1 LHAKFKPVDALGHV
15 PSPSPSPDSQDT
27 FILTTSTPFIVGIG
41 GTTRA
46 GSTSELALRATLA
59 HAEGLGART
68 ALLCANEL
76 VMDAYDPMV
85 KTRSDSSLRL
95 VELLREADGIVIASP
110 SYHGSI
116 PGLLKN
122 ALDYTEDMR
131 SDDRPYFDGRAV
143 GCVVC
148 AEGIQA
154 MGTTLFT
161 LRSIVHALRGWPTP
175 YSATINSSTKPF
187 GPDGLLR
194 EEAVSAQLKTVA
206 QQVVQFAHYSLLAK
220 AMPQPTA

>member
-1 LHAKFKPVDALGHV
+1 MQVAQSTH
-15 PSPSPSPDSQDT
+15 PSLDIQDIFTLT
-27 FILTTSTPFIVGIG
+27 FPTPFIVGIG

-59 HAEGLGART
+59 LAEGLGART
-68 ALLCANEL
+68 AVLCATDL
-76 VMDAYDPMV
+76 VMDPYDPMV
-85 KTRSDSSLRL
+85 KTRSDSAQRL
-95 VELLREADGIVIASP
+95 VQLLREADGIVIASP

-131 SDDRPYFDGRAV
+131 NDERAYFDGRAV

-194 EEAVSAQLKTVA
+194 EEVVSAQLKTVA

>member
-1 LHAKFKPVDALGHV
+1 MQSLNPLVRCGLPQA
-15 PSPSPSPDSQDT
+15 PSPSPDPQDI
-27 FILTTSTPFIVGIG
+27 FILTLPKPFIVGIG

-68 ALLCANEL
+68 AVLCATEL

-85 KTRSDSSLRL
+85 TTRSASAQRL
-95 VELLREADGIVIASP
+95 VQLLREADGIVIASP

-131 SDDRPYFDGRAV
+131 SDERPYFDGRAV

-194 EEAVSAQLKTVA
+194 EETVSTQLKTVA
-206 QQVVQFAHYSLLAK
+206 QQVVQFAQYSLLAK

>member
-1 LHAKFKPVDALGHV
+1 MQSLNPVDALGHV

-27 FILTTSTPFIVGIG
+27 FVLTTSTPFIVGIG

-68 ALLCANEL
+68 ALLCATEL

-95 VELLREADGIVIASP
+95 VKLLREADGIVIASP

-131 SDDRPYFDGRAV
+131 SDPRPYFDGRAV

>member
-1 LHAKFKPVDALGHV
+1 MT
-15 PSPSPSPDSQDT
+15 SPSLSPDSQDS
-27 FILTTSTPFIVGIG
+27 FILTISIPFIVGIG
-41 GTTRA
+41 GTTRV
-46 GSTSELALRATLA
+46 GSTSELALRTILA
-59 HAEGLGART
+59 QAEALGART
-68 ALLCANEL
+68 DLLCATEL

-95 VELLREADGIVIASP
+95 VKLLREADGIVIASP

-131 SDDRPYFDGRAV
+131 SDPRPYFDGRAV

-187 GPDGLLR
+187 GPDGQLR
-194 EEAVSAQLKTVA
+194 EEAVSAQLKIVA
-206 QQVVQFAHYSLLAK
+206 QQVVQFAQHSLLAK
-220 AMPQPTA
+220 AMPPTTA

>member
-1 LHAKFKPVDALGHV
+1 M

-46 GSTSELALRATLA
+46 GSTSELALRTILA
-59 HAEGLGART
+59 QAEALGART
-68 ALLCANEL
+68 DLLCATEL
-76 VMDAYDPMV
+76 VMDPYDPMV
-85 KTRSDSSLRL
+85 KTRSENSLRL
-95 VELLREADGIVIASP
+95 VKLLREADGIVIASP

-131 SDDRPYFDGRAV
+131 SDERPYFDGRAV

-206 QQVVQFAHYSLLAK
+206 QQVVQFAQYSLLAK

>member
-1 LHAKFKPVDALGHV
+1 M
-15 PSPSPSPDSQDT
+15 
-27 FILTTSTPFIVGIG
+27 
-41 GTTRA
+41 
-46 GSTSELALRATLA
+46 RATLQM
-59 HAEGLGART
+59 AETLGAKT
-68 ALLCANEL
+68 AALCATDL
-76 VMDAYDPMV
+76 LMDPYDPMV
-85 KTRSDSSLRL
+85 KTRSPNAQRL
-95 VELLREADGIVIASP
+95 VQLLREADGIVIASP

-122 ALDYTEDMR
+122 ALDYTEDLR
-131 SDDRPYFDGRAV
+131 SDERPYFDGRAV

-187 GPDGLLR
+187 EPDGQLR
-194 EEAVSAQLKTVA
+194 EETVVNQLKTVA
-206 QQVVQFAHYSLLAK
+206 QQVVQFAQHNLLAK
-220 AMPQPTA
+220 TMTQPTA

>member
-1 LHAKFKPVDALGHV
+1 LYAKFKPVDALGHV

-68 ALLCANEL
+68 ALLCATEL

>member
-1 LHAKFKPVDALGHV
+1 MRAC
-15 PSPSPSPDSQDT
+15 PSTDPQDT
-27 FILTTSTPFIVGIG
+27 FTLTIPTPFIVGIG

-46 GSTSELALRATLA
+46 GSTSELALRATLTQ
-59 HAEGLGART
+59 AEGLGART
-68 ALLCANEL
+68 ALLCATEL
-76 VMDAYDPMV
+76 MMDAYDPMV
-85 KTRSDSSLRL
+85 KTRSTNAQRL
-95 VELLREADGIVIASP
+95 VQLLRAADGIVIASP

-131 SDDRPYFDGRAV
+131 NDERAYFDGRAV

-175 YSATINSSTKPF
+175 YSATINSSSKPF
-187 GPDGLLR
+187 GTDGQLR
-194 EEAVSAQLKTVA
+194 EEQVGAQLKTVA
-206 QQVVQFAHYSLLAK
+206 QQVVQFAQHSLLAK
-220 AMPQPTA
+220 AMPLQTTQA

>member
-1 LHAKFKPVDALGHV
+1 M
-15 PSPSPSPDSQDT
+15 PSPSLSPDSQDS
-27 FILTTSTPFIVGIG
+27 FILTISTPFIVGIG

-46 GSTSELALRATLA
+46 GSTSELALRAILA
-59 HAEGLGART
+59 QAEALGART
-68 ALLCANEL
+68 DLLCATEL

-85 KTRSDSSLRL
+85 KTRSDSAQRL
-95 VELLREADGIVIASP
+95 VQLLREADGIVIASP

-131 SDDRPYFDGRAV
+131 SDPRPYFDGRAV

-206 QQVVQFAHYSLLAK
+206 QQVVQFAHYNLLAK

>member
-1 LHAKFKPVDALGHV
+1 MLATPK
-15 PSPSPSPDSQDT
+15 
-27 FILTTSTPFIVGIG
+27 PFIVGIG

-46 GSTSELALRATLA
+46 GSTSEMAMRATLQM
-59 HAEGLGART
+59 AETLGAKT
-68 ALLCANEL
+68 AALCATDL
-76 VMDAYDPMV
+76 LMDPYDPMV
-85 KTRSDSSLRL
+85 KTRSPNAQRL
-95 VELLREADGIVIASP
+95 VQLLREADGIVIASP

-122 ALDYTEDMR
+122 ALDYTEDLR
-131 SDDRPYFDGRAV
+131 SDERPYFDGRAV

-187 GPDGLLR
+187 GPDGQLR
-194 EEAVSAQLKTVA
+194 EETVVNQLKTVA
-206 QQVVQFAHYSLLAK
+206 QQVVQFAQHNLLAK
-220 AMPQPTA
+220 TMTQPTA

>member
-15 PSPSPSPDSQDT
+15 TSPSLSPDSQDS
-27 FILTTSTPFIVGIG
+27 FILTISIPFIVGIG
-41 GTTRA
+41 GTTRV
-46 GSTSELALRATLA
+46 GSTSELALRTILA
-59 HAEGLGART
+59 QAEALGART
-68 ALLCANEL
+68 DLLCATEL

-95 VELLREADGIVIASP
+95 VKLLREADGIVIASP

-131 SDDRPYFDGRAV
+131 SDPRPYFDGRAV

-187 GPDGLLR
+187 GPDGQLR
-194 EEAVSAQLKTVA
+194 EEAVSAQLKIVA
-206 QQVVQFAHYSLLAK
+206 QQVVQFAQHSLLAK
-220 AMPQPTA
+220 AMPPTTA

>member
-1 LHAKFKPVDALGHV
+1 
-15 PSPSPSPDSQDT
+15 
-27 FILTTSTPFIVGIG
+27 
-41 GTTRA
+41 
-46 GSTSELALRATLA
+46 
-59 HAEGLGART
+59 
-68 ALLCANEL
+68 
-76 VMDAYDPMV
+76 MDAYDPMV
-85 KTRSDSSLRL
+85 KTRTDSSLRL
-95 VELLREADGIVIASP
+95 VQLLREADGIVIASP

-131 SDDRPYFDGRAV
+131 SDERPYFDGRAV

>member
-1 LHAKFKPVDALGHV
+1 VQVAQSTH
-15 PSPSPSPDSQDT
+15 PSLDFQDIFTLT
-27 FILTTSTPFIVGIG
+27 FPAPFIVGIG

-59 HAEGLGART
+59 LAEGLGART
-68 ALLCANEL
+68 SVLCATDL
-76 VMDAYDPMV
+76 VMDPYDPMF
-85 KTRSDSSLRL
+85 KTRSDSAQRL
-95 VELLREADGIVIASP
+95 VQLLREADGIVIASP

-131 SDDRPYFDGRAV
+131 NDERAYFDGRAV

-206 QQVVQFAHYSLLAK
+206 QQVVQFAQHSLLAK
-220 AMPQPTA
+220 AMQLPTA

>member
-1 LHAKFKPVDALGHV
+1 MQIAK
-15 PSPSPSPDSQDT
+15 STRPSPDFQDKFTLT
-27 FILTTSTPFIVGIG
+27 FPTPFIVGIG

-59 HAEGLGART
+59 HAEALGART
-68 ALLCANEL
+68 ALLCATEL

-85 KTRSDSSLRL
+85 KTRSDSAQRL
-95 VELLREADGIVIASP
+95 VQLLREADGIVIASP

-175 YSATINSSTKPF
+175 YSATINTSTKPF

-194 EEAVSAQLKTVA
+194 EEVVSTQLKTVA
-206 QQVVQFAHYSLLAK
+206 QQVVQFAQYSLLAK

>member
-1 LHAKFKPVDALGHV
+1 MQVAQSTH
-15 PSPSPSPDSQDT
+15 PSLDIQDIFTLT
-27 FILTTSTPFIVGIG
+27 FPTPFIVGIG

-59 HAEGLGART
+59 LAEGLGART
-68 ALLCANEL
+68 AVLCATDL
-76 VMDAYDPMV
+76 VMDPYDPMV
-85 KTRSDSSLRL
+85 KTRSDSAQRL
-95 VELLREADGIVIASP
+95 VQLLREADGIVIASP

-175 YSATINSSTKPF
+175 YSATINTSTKPF

-194 EEAVSAQLKTVA
+194 EEVVSTQLKTVA
-206 QQVVQFAHYSLLAK
+206 QQVVQFAQYSLLAK

>member
-1 LHAKFKPVDALGHV
+1 MYCIETQGLTHRFQNHEKVLDGIHLQVPKGAVYGFLG
-15 PSPSPSPDSQDT
+15 PNGAGK
-27 FILTTSTPFIVGIG
+27 TTT
-41 GTTRA
+41 
-46 GSTSELALRATLA
+46 
-59 HAEGLGART
+59 
-68 ALLCANEL
+68 
-76 VMDAYDPMV
+76 
-85 KTRSDSSLRL
+85 LRL
-95 VELLREADGIVIASP
+95 
-110 SYHGSI
+110 I

-131 SDDRPYFDGRAV
+131 SDPRPYFDGRAV

-161 LRSIVHALRGWPTP
+161 LRSSVHALRGWPTP
-175 YSATINSSTKPF
+175 YSATINASPQPC

-206 QQVVQFAHYSLLAK
+206 QQVVQFAQYSLLAK

>member
-1 LHAKFKPVDALGHV
+1 MQIAK
-15 PSPSPSPDSQDT
+15 STRPSPDFQDKFTLT
-27 FILTTSTPFIVGIG
+27 FPTPFIVGIG

-59 HAEGLGART
+59 LAEGLGART
-68 ALLCANEL
+68 AVLCATDL
-76 VMDAYDPMV
+76 VMDPYDPMV
-85 KTRSDSSLRL
+85 KTRSDSAQRL
-95 VELLREADGIVIASP
+95 VQLLREADGIVIASP

-131 SDDRPYFDGRAV
+131 NDERAYFDGRAV

-175 YSATINSSTKPF
+175 YSATINTSTKPF

-194 EEAVSAQLKTVA
+194 EEVVSTQLKTVA
-206 QQVVQFAHYSLLAK
+206 QQVVQFAQYSLLAK
-220 AMPQPTA
+220 AQPQPAA

>member
-1 LHAKFKPVDALGHV
+1 MQVAQSTH
-15 PSPSPSPDSQDT
+15 PSLDIQDIFTLT
-27 FILTTSTPFIVGIG
+27 FPTPFIVGIG

-59 HAEGLGART
+59 LAEGLGART
-68 ALLCANEL
+68 AVLCATDL
-76 VMDAYDPMV
+76 VMDPYDPMV
-85 KTRSDSSLRL
+85 KTRSDSAQRL
-95 VELLREADGIVIASP
+95 VQLLREADGIVIASP

-131 SDDRPYFDGRAV
+131 NDERAYFDGRAV

-206 QQVVQFAHYSLLAK
+206 QQVVQFAQHSLLAK
-220 AMPQPTA
+220 AMQLPTA

>member
-1 LHAKFKPVDALGHV
+1 MQSLKLVDALGHV

-68 ALLCANEL
+68 ALLCATEL

-95 VELLREADGIVIASP
+95 VQLLREADGIVIASP

-131 SDDRPYFDGRAV
+131 SDPRPYFDGRAV

-206 QQVVQFAHYSLLAK
+206 QQVVQFAQYSLLAK

>member
-1 LHAKFKPVDALGHV
+1 MQSLKPVDALGHV

-68 ALLCANEL
+68 ALLCATEL
-76 VMDAYDPMV
+76 VMHAYDPMV

-95 VELLREADGIVIASP
+95 VQLLREADGIVIASP

-131 SDDRPYFDGRAV
+131 SDERPYFDGRAV

-206 QQVVQFAHYSLLAK
+206 QQVVQFAQYSLLAK

>member
-1 LHAKFKPVDALGHV
+1 MQVAQSTH
-15 PSPSPSPDSQDT
+15 PSLDIQDIFTLT
-27 FILTTSTPFIVGIG
+27 FPTPFIVGIG

-59 HAEGLGART
+59 LAEGLGART
-68 ALLCANEL
+68 AVLCATDL
-76 VMDAYDPMV
+76 VMDPYDPMV
-85 KTRSDSSLRL
+85 KTRSDSAQRL
-95 VELLREADGIVIASP
+95 VQLLREADGIVIASP

-131 SDDRPYFDGRAV
+131 NDERAYFDGRAV

-206 QQVVQFAHYSLLAK
+206 QQVVQFAQYSLLAK
-220 AMPQPTA
+220 AQPQPAA

>member
-1 LHAKFKPVDALGHV
+1 MQVAQSTH
-15 PSPSPSPDSQDT
+15 PSLDIQDIFTLT
-27 FILTTSTPFIVGIG
+27 FPTPFIVGIG

-59 HAEGLGART
+59 LAEGLGART
-68 ALLCANEL
+68 AVLCATDL
-76 VMDAYDPMV
+76 VMDPYDPMV
-85 KTRSDSSLRL
+85 KTRSDSAQRL
-95 VELLREADGIVIASP
+95 VQLLREADGIVIASP

-131 SDDRPYFDGRAV
+131 SDERPYFDGRAV

-206 QQVVQFAHYSLLAK
+206 QQVVQFAQHSLLAK
-220 AMPQPTA
+220 AMQLPTA

>member
-1 LHAKFKPVDALGHV
+1 
-15 PSPSPSPDSQDT
+15 
-27 FILTTSTPFIVGIG
+27 
-41 GTTRA
+41 
-46 GSTSELALRATLA
+46 
-59 HAEGLGART
+59 
-68 ALLCANEL
+68 
-76 VMDAYDPMV
+76 
-85 KTRSDSSLRL
+85 
-95 VELLREADGIVIASP
+95 VIASP

-194 EEAVSAQLKTVA
+194 EETVSTQLKTVA
-206 QQVVQFAHYSLLAK
+206 QQVVQFAQYSLLAQ
-220 AMPQPTA
+220 ATPQPTA

>member
-1 LHAKFKPVDALGHV
+1 MQSLKPVDALGHV
-15 PSPSPSPDSQDT
+15 PSPSHSPDSQDT
-27 FILTTSTPFIVGIG
+27 FVLTTSTPFIVGIG

-68 ALLCANEL
+68 ALLCATEL

-95 VELLREADGIVIASP
+95 VQLLREADGIVIASP

-131 SDDRPYFDGRAV
+131 SDERPYFDGRAV

>member
-1 LHAKFKPVDALGHV
+1 
-15 PSPSPSPDSQDT
+15 
-27 FILTTSTPFIVGIG
+27 LTIPQPFIVGIG

-59 HAEGLGART
+59 HAEALGART
-68 ALLCANEL
+68 ALLCATEL

-85 KTRSDSSLRL
+85 KTRSASAQRL
-95 VELLREADGIVIASP
+95 VQLLREADGIVIASP

-131 SDDRPYFDGRAV
+131 SDERPYFDGRAV

-175 YSATINSSTKPF
+175 YCAKKSSRPNSKPWPNKWCSSPISACRPKPCHNQLPRQKGPSPCRSKKPSSRSTIA
-187 GPDGLLR
+187 GC
-194 EEAVSAQLKTVA
+194 A
-206 QQVVQFAHYSLLAK
+206 FAAK
-220 AMPQPTA
+220 AKARR

>member
-1 LHAKFKPVDALGHV
+1 MQVAQSTH
-15 PSPSPSPDSQDT
+15 PSLDIQDIFTLT
-27 FILTTSTPFIVGIG
+27 FPTPFIVGIG

-59 HAEGLGART
+59 LAEGLGART
-68 ALLCANEL
+68 AVLCATDL
-76 VMDAYDPMV
+76 VMDPYDPMV
-85 KTRSDSSLRL
+85 KTRSDSAQRL
-95 VELLREADGIVIASP
+95 VQLLREADGIVIASP

-122 ALDYTEDMR
+122 ALDYTEDMSNDER
-131 SDDRPYFDGRAV
+131 AYFDGRAV

-206 QQVVQFAHYSLLAK
+206 QQVVQFAQHSLLAK
-220 AMPQPTA
+220 AMQLPTA

>member
-1 LHAKFKPVDALGHV
+1 MT
-15 PSPSPSPDSQDT
+15 SPSLLPDSQDS
-27 FILTTSTPFIVGIG
+27 FILTISTPFIVGIG
-41 GTTRA
+41 GTTRV
-46 GSTSELALRATLA
+46 GSTSELALRTILA
-59 HAEGLGART
+59 QAEALGART
-68 ALLCANEL
+68 DLLCATEL
-76 VMDAYDPMV
+76 VMDPYDPMV
-85 KTRSDSSLRL
+85 KTRSENSLRL
-95 VELLREADGIVIASP
+95 VKLLREADGIVIASP

-131 SDDRPYFDGRAV
+131 SDERPYFDGRAV